1 MRPSKLAPMTLVL
14 LFALPSVAVASE
26 SSGVYSI
33 VSTGAGIGTLVV
45 AAVLLIEM
53 LSLRKLAE
61 GAAIADNITY
71 AILGVICLATSV
83 LVGWVAEVASVGF
96 TAEQARLD
104 ADLLAIVAMVFLGIY
119 FFRVRSAM
127 SKFLGRLTGQEQN
140 LISVLEPDAK
150 LPGDEDGEGV

>member
-14 LFALPSVAVASE
+14 LFALPSVAVARDA
-26 SSGVYSI
+26 SGVYSI

-45 AAVLLIEM
+45 AAALLVVM
-53 LSLRKLAE
+53 LSLRRLAE
-61 GAAIADNITY
+61 GSAIADNITY

-83 LVGWVAEVASVGF
+83 LVGWVSEVVSVGF

-119 FFRVRSAM
+119 FFRVRRAM

-140 LISVLEPDAK
+140 LISVLEPDAE
-150 LPGDEDGEGV
+150 LPGNEDGEGV